1 MRINRHLGRVGGAM
15 LGLAAIGLVLTG
27 CGSSS
32 ASPAPTTAPA
42 TTTTPTVTKHAHAGI
57 SGNITAENSTNW
69 TVQAQSGK
77 QYTVIVGP
85 NTQFG
90 TKKTPATR
98 QQFTVGEKV
107 RVAGAV
113 QGRTVTATRIEAP
126 ATASAPSTSTPPTT
140 TASPTATTA

>member
-15 LGLAAIGLVLTG
+15 LGLAAIGLVLSG

-32 ASPAPTTAPA
+32 ASPAP
-42 TTTTPTVTKHAHAGI
+42 
-57 SGNITAENSTNW
+57 AENSTNW

-113 QGRTVTATRIEAP
+113 QGGTVTATRIEAP
-126 ATASAPSTSTPPTT
+126 ATASAPTTSTPPTT

>member
-1 MRINRHLGRVGGAM
+1 MRINRHLGRVGGAV
-15 LGLAAIGLVLTG
+15 LGLAAIGLVLSG

-32 ASPAPTTAPA
+32 ASPAPTTAPPA
-42 TTTTPTVTKHAHAGI
+42 TTTPTVTKHAHPGI
-57 SGNITAENSTNW
+57 SGNITAENSTSW

-90 TKKTPATR
+90 TKKAPATR
-98 QQFTVGEKV
+98 EQFTVGEKV

-113 QGRTVTATRIEAP
+113 QGLTVTATRIEAP
-126 ATASAPSTSTPPTT
+126 ATSSAPSTSTPPTT
-140 TASPTATTA
+140 ASPTATTA